1 MATDEDDVVEIGAM
15 VFVVVAKDAVV
26 VVVVAD
32 VVDGSFGV
40 VVAVTVFTLQHEGLF
55 AVFDSERGGD
65 WGGGAAD
72 ATC

>member
-1 MATDEDDVVEIGAM
+1 MATDEDDVVERGAM
-15 VFVVVAKDAVV
+15 VFVIVAKDAV